1 MWRAPGCSEVD
12 RRDEVALQE
21 GDALTGESLRDL
33 VMERWKYPL
42 EVRLHRRRDAFGV
55 MNLWVQIM
63 WKHLWEQSFPM
74 TEEEYNNQLDAVAW
88 YLNEW
93 NVAGYV
99 RNEIKTTT
107 QNPGLTVNGG
117 AKTVMIK
124 LDMLTEEQQQMLA
137 AEQ

>member
-1 MWRAPGCSEVD
+1 
-12 RRDEVALQE
+12 
-21 GDALTGESLRDL
+21 
-33 VMERWKYPL
+33 MERWKYPL